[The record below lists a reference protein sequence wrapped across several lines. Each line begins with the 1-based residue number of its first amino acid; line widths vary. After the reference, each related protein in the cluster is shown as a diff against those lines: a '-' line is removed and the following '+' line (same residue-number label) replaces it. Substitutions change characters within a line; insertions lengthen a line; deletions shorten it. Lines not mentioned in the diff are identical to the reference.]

1 MTYFDEPFLQIKAE
15 KSVATM
21 EWKGLAKSDA
31 YRKGFEQYLK
41 LLIEGKHSHWLLDFT
56 NGKVIDVK
64 DQKWTTDEWLPG
76 AVAALRGNI
85 QKVAIILSND
95 VFNKVASRVIAT
107 TIAKLTEAEIAYFND
122 KRDAMDW
129 LLQEETVAV

>member
-1 MTYFDEPFLQIKAE
+1 MTYFNEAFLQIKAE
-15 KSVATM
+15 KSVAVM

-41 LLIEGKHSHWLLDFT
+41 LLIEGKHTLWLLDFT

-64 DQKWTTDEWLPG
+64 DQKWTTDEWLPK
-76 AVAALRGNI
+76 AVANLRGNI
-85 QKVAIILSND
+85 QKVAVILSND

-107 TIAKLTEAEIAYFND
+107 TISKLTEAEIAYFND

-129 LLQEETVAV
+129 LMQHETVAV

>member
-1 MTYFDEPFLQIKAE
+1 MTYFDEAFLQIKAE
-15 KSVATM
+15 RSVAVM

-41 LLIEGKHSHWLLDFT
+41 LLMEGKHSHWLLDFT

-76 AVAALRGNI
+76 TVAALRGNI
-85 QKVAIILSND
+85 QKVAVILSND

-107 TIAKLTEAEIAYFND
+107 TISKLTEAEIAYFDD

-129 LLQEETVAV
+129 LTQHETVAA

>member
-1 MTYFDEPFLQIKAE
+1 MIYFDEPFLQIKAE

-76 AVAALRGNI
+76 AVTALRGNI

-107 TIAKLTEAEIAYFND
+107 TIAKLTEAEIAYFDD